1 MSSKKGLSICVYCG
15 SRSGKDARYSE
26 VALKI
31 GLEMASQDVNLVYG
45 GGRVGLMGLVA
56 DTVLSK
62 GRAVVG
68 VIPKSLIQ
76 KEVAHQGLT
85 ELIEVDSMHQRKAIM
100 EERSDAFLILPG
112 GFGTM
117 DEFFEILT
125 WKQINI
131 HQKPIGILNAF
142 GYYDHLIA
150 YMKKAIQE
158 GFAAENDFTN
168 LVISED
174 PKHLISELKRKTQEL

>member
-1 MSSKKGLSICVYCG
+1 MSSKKRTAICVYCG
-15 SRSGKDARYSE
+15 SRSGKDARFSE
-26 VALKI
+26 MALKV
-31 GLEMASQDVNLVYG
+31 GLEMAAQDVNLVYG
-45 GGRVGLMGLVA
+45 GGRVGLMGIVA

-62 GRAVVG
+62 GKEVVG
-68 VIPKSLIQ
+68 VIPRNLFQ
-76 KEVAHQGLT
+76 KEVAHQGVT
-85 ELIEVDSMHQRKAIM
+85 ELVEVDSMNQRKAIM
-100 EERSDAFLILPG
+100 EERSDAFLVLPG

-131 HQKPIGILNAF
+131 HQKPIGVLNAL

-150 YMKKAIQE
+150 FMKKAVQE

-174 PKHLISELKRKTQEL
+174 PKHLISELKRKTKEL

>member
-1 MSSKKGLSICVYCG
+1 MAMKKRLAICVYCG
-15 SRSGKDARYSE
+15 SRSGKEARFSE
-26 VALKI
+26 MALKV
-31 GLEMASQDVNLVYG
+31 GLEMAAQDINLVYG

-62 GRAVVG
+62 GKDVLG
-68 VIPKSLIQ
+68 VIPRNLFQ

-131 HQKPIGILNAF
+131 HQKPIGILNSF
-142 GYYDHLIA
+142 GYYDHLINF
-150 YMKKAIQE
+150 MKKAVQE
-158 GFAAENDFTN
+158 GFATENDFTS
-168 LVISED
+168 LMISED
-174 PKHLISELKRKTQEL
+174 PKHLISQLKRKTREL

>member
-1 MSSKKGLSICVYCG
+1 MPSKTRTAICVYCG
-15 SRSGKDARYSE
+15 SRSGKEARFSE
-26 VALKI
+26 LALKV
-31 GLEMASQDVNLVYG
+31 GLEMVVQDLNLVYG

-62 GRAVVG
+62 GREVVG
-68 VIPKSLIQ
+68 VIPRHLFQ

-125 WKQINI
+125 WKQIGI
-131 HQKPIGILNAF
+131 HQKPIGILNAY

-150 YMKKAIQE
+150 YMKKAIAE
-158 GFAAENDFTN
+158 GFAAETD
-168 LVISED
+168 LSQIVISDD
-174 PKHLISELKRKTQEL
+174 PKLVISELKRKTQEI